1 MDKQQAYYSLWSRF
15 GIPAYDE
22 NRIPEEAELPYI
34 TYQVILDDLD
44 GPINP
49 MATLWYRD
57 TSWTRIDAKLAEMS
71 RYIDDM
77 DTIPLNEGGY
87 MYVTKGTSWARRTSD
102 PDDKTVIGYR
112 LNLQVEFLTK
122 Y

>member
-1 MDKQQAYYSLWSRF
+1 M
-15 GIPAYDE
+15 PAYDE
-22 NRIPEEAELPYI
+22 NRVPEEAELPYI
-34 TYQVILDDLD
+34 TYQVILDDID
-44 GPINP
+44 SPINP

-77 DTIPLNEGGY
+77 DLISLNEGGY
-87 MYVTKGTSWARRTSD
+87 MYVTKETPWARRTSD

>member
-1 MDKQQAYYSLWSRF
+1 ML
-15 GIPAYDE
+15 PAYDE
-22 NRIPEEAELPYI
+22 NRVPEDAELPYI

-57 TSWTRIDAKLAEMS
+57 TSWTRIDAKLAEIS

-77 DTIPLNEGGY
+77 DLIPLNEGGY
-87 MYVTKGTSWARRTSD
+87 MYVTKGTPWARRASD

>member
-22 NRIPEEAELPYI
+22 NRVPEEAELPYI

-71 RYIDDM
+71 QYIDDM
-77 DTIPLNEGGY
+77 NLISLNEGGY
-87 MYVTKGTSWARRTSD
+87 MYVTKGTPWGRRTSD